1 MRVSQCAGRPQ
12 EERGSM
18 ATTTAPRPAVPV
30 RGTAAGD
37 RFAVRAILGRI
48 TGNYIVRR
56 VFKACFT
63 IFFVTSLTFF
73 VVRLMPGSPVDAY
86 IAKQIAEYGVSY
98 TEAAAQAQA
107 LFAINPSEP
116 LYQQYF
122 TYLGRLVQGNLGK
135 SLVSSGAPVSQIILQ
150 YLPWTLFSVGLGLMI
165 AFVLGVTLGMVMAYR
180 RESFLDHAL
189 SVVASLFHSIPN
201 YLLAVMIIVF
211 FGVRLGWL
219 PLTKMRG
226 SFSPGINPS
235 LSPSFVLD
243 ALYHAALP
251 ISVYVL
257 TTIGSWMLIMKSST
271 LAALNEDHVTAAKAR
286 GLREGRITTAY
297 VGRNAILPLFTQLAV
312 AIGFVVGG
320 SLLVEKVF
328 QYQGVGLILGNVI
341 NQRDYPVMQG
351 IFLVITFSV
360 VVTNLLADLL
370 YSRLD
375 PRIRVGAVQE

>member
-1 MRVSQCAGRPQ
+1 MAATTAAAGEAGRI
-12 EERGSM
+12 ERRLEIASWLRRIGSSY
-18 ATTTAPRPAVPV
+18 
-30 RGTAAGD
+30 
-37 RFAVRAILGRI
+37 L
-48 TGNYIVRR
+48 VRR
-56 VFKACFT
+56 IFKALFT

-73 VVRLMPGSPVDAY
+73 VVRLMPGSPIEAY
-86 IAKQIAEYGVSY
+86 IAQQVGEFGVSY
-98 TEAAAQAQA
+98 VDAAAQAES

-150 YLPWTLFSVGLGLMI
+150 YLPWTLFSVGLGLII
-165 AFVLGVTLGMVMAYR
+165 AFTLGIMLGMVMAYK
-180 RESFLDHAL
+180 RESPLDHIL
-189 SVVASLFHSIPN
+189 SVFASLFHSIPN

-226 SFSPGINPS
+226 SYSPGINPE
-235 LSPSFVLD
+235 LSATFVLD

-251 ISVYVL
+251 IAVYVL

-271 LAALNEDHVTAAKAR
+271 LAALDEDHVTAAKAR
-286 GLREGRITTAY
+286 GLRDGRITTAY

-320 SLLVEKVF
+320 SLLVERVF

-360 VVTNLLADLL
+360 VVANLLADLL

>member
-1 MRVSQCAGRPQ
+1 V
-12 EERGSM
+12 ER
-18 ATTTAPRPAVPV
+18 RIV
-30 RGTAAGD
+30 
-37 RFAVRAILGRI
+37 VRAALGRI
-48 TGNYIVRR
+48 AGNYVLRR
-56 VFKACFT
+56 IFKALFT
-63 IFFVTSLTFF
+63 IFFVTTLTFF

-86 IAKQIAEYGVSY
+86 IAKQVGEYGVSY
-98 TEAAAQAQA
+98 IDAAAQAES
-107 LFAINPSEP
+107 LFAIDPSEP

-165 AFVLGVTLGMVMAYR
+165 AFALGITLGMIMAYR
-180 RESFLDHAL
+180 RESILDHAL
-189 SVVASLFHSIPN
+189 SVLASLFHSIPN

-226 SFSPGINPS
+226 SFSPGVNPD
-235 LSPSFVLD
+235 LSVAFILD

-251 ISVYVL
+251 ITVYVL

-271 LAALNEDHVTAAKAR
+271 LAALDEDHVTAAKAR
-286 GLREGRITTAY
+286 GLRDGRITTAY

-360 VVTNLLADLL
+360 VMANLLADLL

-375 PRIRVGAVQE
+375 PRIRVGAARE

>member
-1 MRVSQCAGRPQ
+1 MA
-12 EERGSM
+12 
-18 ATTTAPRPAVPV
+18 ATTTA
-30 RGTAAGD
+30 AGE
-37 RFAVRAILGRI
+37 VGRI
-48 TGNYIVRR
+48 ERRLEIVSWLRRVGSSYLVRR
-56 VFKACFT
+56 IFKALFT

-73 VVRLMPGSPVDAY
+73 VVRLMPGSPIEAY
-86 IAKQIAEYGVSY
+86 IAQQVGEFGVSY
-98 TEAAAQAQA
+98 VDAAAQAES

-150 YLPWTLFSVGLGLMI
+150 YLPWTLFSVGLGLII
-165 AFVLGVTLGMVMAYR
+165 AFTLGIMLGMVMAYK
-180 RESFLDHAL
+180 RESPLDHVL
-189 SVVASLFHSIPN
+189 SVFASLFHSIPN

-226 SFSPGINPS
+226 SYSPGINPE
-235 LSPSFVLD
+235 LSATFVLD

-251 ISVYVL
+251 IAVYVL

-271 LAALNEDHVTAAKAR
+271 LAALDEDHVTAAKAR
-286 GLREGRITTAY
+286 GLRDGRITTAY

-320 SLLVEKVF
+320 SLLVERVF

-360 VVTNLLADLL
+360 VVANLLADLL

>member
-1 MRVSQCAGRPQ
+1 
-12 EERGSM
+12 M
-18 ATTTAPRPAVPV
+18 ATTTAPRRGAPV
-30 RGTAAGD
+30 ASAAATGD
-37 RFAVRAILGRI
+37 KFAVRAALGRL
-48 TGNYIVRR
+48 TGNFIVRR
-56 VFKACFT
+56 VFKAFFT
-63 IFFVTSLTFF
+63 IFFVTTLTFF

-86 IAKQIAEYGVSY
+86 IAKQVGEFGISY
-98 TEAAAQAQA
+98 IDAAAQAES

-165 AFVLGVTLGMVMAYR
+165 AFVLGITLGMVMAYR

-189 SVVASLFHSIPN
+189 SVIASIFHSIPN
-201 YLLAVMIIVF
+201 YLLALMIIVF

-226 SFSPGINPS
+226 SFSPGITPN
-235 LSPSFVLD
+235 LSVTFVLD

-251 ISVYVL
+251 IAVYVL

-286 GLREGRITTAY
+286 GLRDGRITTAY

-360 VVTNLLADLL
+360 VVANLLADLL

-375 PRIRVGAVQE
+375 PRIRIGATKE

>member
-1 MRVSQCAGRPQ
+1 MAATTAAAGEAGRI
-12 EERGSM
+12 ERRLEIASWLRRIGSSY
-18 ATTTAPRPAVPV
+18 
-30 RGTAAGD
+30 
-37 RFAVRAILGRI
+37 L
-48 TGNYIVRR
+48 VRR
-56 VFKACFT
+56 IFKALFT

-73 VVRLMPGSPVDAY
+73 VVRLMPGSPVEAY
-86 IAKQIAEYGVSY
+86 IAQQVGEFGVSY
-98 TEAAAQAQA
+98 IDAAAQAES
-107 LFAINPSEP
+107 LFAIDPSEP

-122 TYLGRLVQGNLGK
+122 TYLGRLLQGNLGK

-150 YLPWTLFSVGLGLMI
+150 YLPWTLFSVGLGLII
-165 AFVLGVTLGMVMAYR
+165 AFTLGIMLGMVMAYK
-180 RESFLDHAL
+180 RESPLDHIL
-189 SVVASLFHSIPN
+189 SVFASLFHSIPN

-226 SFSPGINPS
+226 SYSPGINPE
-235 LSPSFVLD
+235 LSATFVLD

-251 ISVYVL
+251 IAVYVL

-271 LAALNEDHVTAAKAR
+271 LAALDEDHVTAAKAR
-286 GLREGRITTAY
+286 GLRDGRITTAY

-320 SLLVEKVF
+320 SLLVERVF

-360 VVTNLLADLL
+360 VVANLLADLL

>member
-1 MRVSQCAGRPQ
+1 MA
-12 EERGSM
+12 
-18 ATTTAPRPAVPV
+18 ATTTA
-30 RGTAAGD
+30 AGE
-37 RFAVRAILGRI
+37 VGRI
-48 TGNYIVRR
+48 ERRIEIVSRLRRVGSSYLVRR
-56 VFKACFT
+56 VFKALFT

-73 VVRLMPGSPVDAY
+73 VVRLMPGSPIEAY
-86 IAKQIAEYGVSY
+86 IAQQVGEFGVSY
-98 TEAAAQAQA
+98 IDAAAQAES
-107 LFAINPSEP
+107 LFAIDPSEP

-150 YLPWTLFSVGLGLMI
+150 YLPWTLFSVGLGLII
-165 AFVLGVTLGMVMAYR
+165 AFTLGITLGMVMAYK
-180 RESFLDHAL
+180 RESLLDHTL
-189 SVVASLFHSIPN
+189 SVFASLFHSIPN

-226 SFSPGINPS
+226 SYSPGINPE
-235 LSPSFVLD
+235 LSVAFVLD

-251 ISVYVL
+251 IAVYVL

-271 LAALNEDHVTAAKAR
+271 LAALDEDHVTAAKAR
-286 GLREGRITTAY
+286 GLRDGRITTAY

-320 SLLVEKVF
+320 SLLVERVF

-360 VVTNLLADLL
+360 VVANLLADLL

-375 PRIRVGAVQE
+375 PRIRVGAAQE

>member
-1 MRVSQCAGRPQ
+1 
-12 EERGSM
+12 M
-18 ATTTAPRPAVPV
+18 ATTTAPRQVAPV
-30 RGTAAGD
+30 GRTAAGGK
-37 RFAVRAILGRI
+37 FAVRAALGRI

-56 VFKACFT
+56 VFKAFFT

-98 TEAAAQAQA
+98 TDAAAQAQA

-122 TYLGRLVQGNLGK
+122 TYLGRLMQGNLGK
-135 SLVSSGAPVSQIILQ
+135 SLVSSGAPVLQIILQ

-165 AFVLGVTLGMVMAYR
+165 AYVLGVALGMAMAYR

-235 LSPSFVLD
+235 T
-243 ALYHAALP
+243 ARRR
-251 ISVYVL
+251 YVP
-257 TTIGSWMLIMKSST
+257 
-271 LAALNEDHVTAAKAR
+271 D
-286 GLREGRITTAY
+286 
-297 VGRNAILPLFTQLAV
+297 
-312 AIGFVVGG
+312 
-320 SLLVEKVF
+320 
-328 QYQGVGLILGNVI
+328 
-341 NQRDYPVMQG
+341 
-351 IFLVITFSV
+351 
-360 VVTNLLADLL
+360 
-370 YSRLD
+370 
-375 PRIRVGAVQE
+375 